1 MLYCTKLNGTFKTA
15 QEGAMKKKPKIYGYC
30 RISRR
35 GQNIDRQERNI
46 LAAYPVALIRKE
58 IYSGRTE
65 DRPEWQRI
73 LRSVEAGDV
82 IVFDSVSRMSRNAE
96 EGFKTYQDLFT
107 RGVALVFL
115 KEPMI
120 DTGTYQKALQASV
133 PLTGTAV
140 DLILEGV
147 NRYLLSLAEEQIRLA
162 FLQSEKEVEDMR
174 QRTREGLETA
184 KLNGRPPGRRK
195 GQKVVTEKSVRIQK
209 AILSKSKTFGGAY
222 LDQDLI
228 KILGV
233 NRSTYYKY
241 KKQLR
246 SAWETTKGPGEDT
259 DQPRDLSQKGER

>member
-1 MLYCTKLNGTFKTA
+1 
-15 QEGAMKKKPKIYGYC
+15 MKKQKIYGYC

-46 LAAYPVALIRKE
+46 LAAYPEAMIRKE

-65 DRPEWQRI
+65 ERPEWQKI
-73 LRSVEAGDV
+73 LRNVEPGDV

-96 EGFKTYQDLFT
+96 EGFRTYQELFG
-107 RGVALVFL
+107 RGVSLVFL

-162 FLQSEKEVEDMR
+162 FRQSEKEVEDMR

-184 KLNGRPPGRRK
+184 RLNGRPPGRRK
-195 GQKVVTEKSVRIQK
+195 GQKVVTEKSVRIRK
-209 AILSKSKTFGGAY
+209 AILAKSKSFGGAY
-222 LDQDLI
+222 TDLDLI
-228 KILGV
+228 KLLGV
-233 NRSTYYKY
+233 DRSTYYKY
-241 KKQLR
+241 KRQLKEESEKPR
-246 SAWETTKGPGEDT
+246 S
-259 DQPRDLSQKGER
+259 

>member
-1 MLYCTKLNGTFKTA
+1 
-15 QEGAMKKKPKIYGYC
+15 MKKRPIVYGYC

-46 LAAYPVALIRKE
+46 RAAYPEVVIRKE
-58 IYSGRTE
+58 TYSGRTE
-65 DRPEWQRI
+65 DRPEWKKI
-73 LRSVEAGDV
+73 LRNVKEGDT

-96 EGFKTYQDLFT
+96 EGFRTYQELFS
-107 RGVALVFL
+107 RGVSLVFL

-120 DTGTYQKALQASV
+120 NTSTYQKALQASV

-140 DLILEGV
+140 DMILEGV

-162 FLQSEKEVEDMR
+162 FQQSEKEVEDMR

-195 GQKVVTEKSVRIQK
+195 GQRVITEKSIRIKK
-209 AILSKSKTFGGAY
+209 AILVKAKDFGGVY
-222 LDQDLI
+222 TDTDLI
-228 KILGV
+228 QLLGV

-241 KKQLR
+241 KRQLR
-246 SAWETTKGPGEDT
+246 AENEKPQSWDSANSGAN
-259 DQPRDLSQKGER
+259 R